1 MYELP
6 TEIDIQIDEFPYTYK
21 EFINRC
27 KELNPEIY
35 EVHHIEPISIGGVDL
50 DFNKVKLSPENH
62 YLAHKLLALEHP
74 YNSKLWYAFWY
85 VSQTH
90 KEYCDEKDYKLIRS
104 MYDYFRHAPDEE
116 RHKRRSE
123 ASKRGAQNM
132 SQETKENWKRKISE
146 ANKGRASQFTDEW
159 KANISKGKKRQYQE
173 HPELREH
180 LSKLMTGRKG
190 CHHTEEF
197 KKFVSE
203 RTKGRKWFTNGIKNV
218 REYECP
224 EGYWPGISKVGD

>member
-6 TEIDIQIDEFPYTYK
+6 TEIGIQIDELPYTYR
-21 EFINRC
+21 EFIDRC

-74 YNSKLWYAFWY
+74 YNLKLWRAWWAVYARNKELASGHDYDCMRKMIDYLPFA
-85 VSQTH
+85 VS
-90 KEYCDEKDYKLIRS
+90 DEVRK
-104 MYDYFRHAPDEE
+104 H
-116 RHKRRSE
+116 RSE
-123 ASKRGAQNM
+123 ATRKYMASLTPEQRAARG
-132 SQETKENWKRKISE
+132 KKISE
-146 ANKGRASQFTDEW
+146 ANKGRSPEITEQW

-180 LSKLMTGRKG
+180 LSKVMTGRKG
-190 CHHTEEF
+190 HHHTEEF
-197 KKFVSE
+197 KKSVISGYSKALGITCDIFECEIPDGVSKE
-203 RTKGRKWFTNGIKNV
+203 
-218 REYECP
+218 
-224 EGYWPGISKVGD
+224 